1 MPTPRSMRLVA
12 VAASVLAFSLSP
24 ARLFADSFTQIN
36 LVSNGFVPAA
46 TIDSNLVNPWGIAFS
61 ATSPF
66 WISDQGTGV
75 ATVYTGTG
83 SIVSLV
89 VTVPGGGPPSGP
101 TGQVFNTTAS
111 FALPS
116 GGTTNFIFDT
126 LNGTIAARS
135 TGSTAVTVAT
145 TAGAVYTG
153 LALGSVGSN
162 NYLYAANTAGS
173 GSIQVFDTNYN
184 NVTGSTFA
192 GTFNN
197 PFVPAGYVP
206 FNIQLIGSQLYV
218 TYAELGAGGVAAPG
232 STGEVAVFNTNG
244 TFVSLLASGGPL
256 DAPWGIALAP
266 AGFGSFSN
274 DLLIGNFGSGE
285 IDAYSTTGTFEGV
298 LDDNG
303 VPIVDPNLWALDF
316 RTGGA
321 SSTNPDALYFTAGVD
336 NQSGG
341 LFGEI
346 VETPEPPPFV
356 LVGLGVL
363 ALILARFRAQPA
375 RRGSA

>member
-1 MPTPRSMRLVA
+1 MGHRLLRHVALLDLRSGYRRGHRLHRDG
-12 VAASVLAFSLSP
+12 LHC
-24 ARLFADSFTQIN
+24 Q
-36 LVSNGFVPAA
+36 
-46 TIDSNLVNPWGIAFS
+46 
-61 ATSPF
+61 
-66 WISDQGTGV
+66 
-75 ATVYTGTG
+75 
-83 SIVSLV
+83 
-89 VTVPGGGPPSGP
+89 PGGHGARRRSAFRPHR
-101 TGQVFNTTAS
+101 TGIQYHCQLCAS
-111 FALPS
+111 QWRHNQLYLRHLERDHRRPQHRV
-116 GGTTNFIFDT
+116 D
-126 LNGTIAARS
+126 RS
-135 TGSTAVTVAT
+135 DRGT

-285 IDAYSTTGTFEGV
+285 IDAYSTSGVFEGI